1 MGGLTIADRWRMLN
15 ADARQQ
21 LMESDPFGLVPD
33 HLVAEVER
41 VGLPFALVAR
51 WGNEPGRE
59 RRFLREDIQ
68 NWIMGIANTRIAS
81 VTVTPR
87 NTGGLDVQW
96 QTTDIGF
103 AEQTVLWAV
112 TINLDDNSP
121 LYQLGVK
128 LVKLADHNDVHNYV
142 FNHQEPKQFN
152 LPLADRAVELGETSA
167 RAYFPASLLPALPPR
182 YEWAA
187 TLTVDGIDVARFP
200 E

>member
-1 MGGLTIADRWRMLN
+1 MLN

-51 WGNEPGRE
+51 WEHETGPE
-59 RRFLREDIQ
+59 RRFLHEDVQ
-68 NWIMGIANTRIAS
+68 NWMMGIANTRIRS